1 MQPTLVLVG
10 RPNVGKSTL
19 FNRLTG
25 TRDALV
31 ADLPGLTRD
40 RHYGRGRFG
49 DRRFLVVDTGGF
61 EPVVGEG
68 ISREMARQAE
78 RAIDEAD
85 AVLFLVDGR
94 AGLTGLDQEI
104 AARLRATGRPVWLVV
119 NKAEGMRPGMAA
131 AEFHAL
137 GLGDP
142 WPVSSAHGEGVGDL
156 LETIL
161 EPFAQEVEAPASDE
175 VARVPRVAVVGRPNV
190 GKSTLV
196 NALLGEQRMLV
207 YDQPGTTRDSIDVE
221 FERDGRRYV
230 LVDTAGMR
238 RRARIDEAV
247 EKFSVIKTLQAIDG
261 CNVAVLVLDAR
272 EPVSDQDAHIAGYIL
287 EAGRALVVVA
297 NKWDAL
303 DTARRAQ
310 FRDDL
315 QRRLGFLAFA
325 RTLFVSAQR
334 GTGVDA
340 VMPAVDRAWRA
351 AMIDLPTPRLTRA
364 LMAAV
369 ERQAPPRAGLV
380 RPKLRY
386 AHQGGSNP
394 PVIVI
399 HGNALDSLPA
409 SYRRYLEHAFRA
421 GFRLE
426 GTPLRL
432 QLRTGGNPFASRR
445 AVPGGR
451 RGR

>member
-1 MQPTLVLVG
+1 
-10 RPNVGKSTL
+10 
-19 FNRLTG
+19 
-25 TRDALV
+25 
-31 ADLPGLTRD
+31 
-40 RHYGRGRFG
+40 
-49 DRRFLVVDTGGF
+49 
-61 EPVVGEG
+61 
-68 ISREMARQAE
+68 
-78 RAIDEAD
+78 
-85 AVLFLVDGR
+85 
-94 AGLTGLDQEI
+94 
-104 AARLRATGRPVWLVV
+104 
-119 NKAEGMRPGMAA
+119 
-131 AEFHAL
+131 
-137 GLGDP
+137 
-142 WPVSSAHGEGVGDL
+142 VGDL
-156 LETIL
+156 LEAIL
-161 EPFAQEVEAPASDE
+161 DRFPEDPEPEPVPEAQK
-175 VARVPRVAVVGRPNV
+175 VPRVAVVGRPNV

-207 YDQPGTTRDSIDVE
+207 YDFPGTTRDSIDVE
-221 FERDGRRYV
+221 FERGGRRYV

-287 EAGRALVVVA
+287 EAGRALVLVA

-303 DTARRAQ
+303 DAGARTR

-315 QRRLGFLAFA
+315 ERRLGFLAFA
-325 RTLFVSAQR
+325 RTLFISAQR
-334 GTGVDA
+334 GSGVDA
-340 VMPAVDRAWRA
+340 VLPAVDKAWRA

-369 ERQAPPRAGLV
+369 ERQSPPRSGLV

-421 GFRLE
+421 VFRLE

-432 QLRTGGNPFASRR
+432 QFRTGGNPFASRR
-445 AVPGGR
+445 APATGR
-451 RGR
+451 RSR